1 MTLQLQVPPEL
12 APFARRRGSMD
23 GYTGGGGGGGGTG
36 MTVAGFAAMREA
48 VWPQPPRQS
57 PTSHDAHDLNLA
69 LSMHHQQQHQQ
80 QMQAM
85 QGHAQ
90 RHGGLGGGSPRVI
103 PSPFSRAAD
112 FAGPET
118 AAPQP
123 MALPPLTLGLEPDG
137 SGGRQHQ
144 QQGLRVDL
152 NTTLPP
158 QQQSPMPAEAAG
170 HIGGGQQHHQQQQQ
184 GGVSQAGEGS
194 GDPAA
199 SMLLPSAEQRQ
210 TGDWLRA
217 AGWARGPPPEPAP
230 PPLLSPSS
238 GSGSRLASQQ
248 PAMSP
253 QLTLARPSQSQSP
266 SGSLLSP
273 APSLGDKPATPH
285 DNNPD
290 AGSMMSTP
298 PQPGSAGGGSSR
310 GGAAGDPAATS
321 SPEFSERLRQMSLQ
335 YYKIEPASLPPDLQ
349 SSLLEV
355 LQVIFVVT
363 SSLAPTT
370 RRPLLSAVALFS
382 LLLTAIEPC
391 QVQTW
396 TLPMPAT
403 LLCDM
408 ISKGSRSQVMPPKQG
423 GPPDADSRSLQVED
437 AAGSDQPHIG
447 AAPSSGGLDERLF

>member
-1 MTLQLQVPPEL
+1 MLWFSIFLSDVSSREWATLQLQVSPEL
-12 APFARRRGSMD
+12 APFARRRSSMD
-23 GYTGGGGGGGGTG
+23 GYPGGGGGGTG

-69 LSMHHQQQHQQ
+69 LSMHHHQQQQHQQ
-80 QMQAM
+80 QLQAM
-85 QGHAQ
+85 QQGHAQ
-90 RHGGLGGGSPRVI
+90 RHGGPGGSPRVV

-112 FAGPET
+112 FGET

-170 HIGGGQQHHQQQQQ
+170 HLGGGQQHHQQ
-184 GGVSQAGEGS
+184 GGGGSQAGEGS
-194 GDPAA
+194 GDPGA
-199 SMLLPSAEQRQ
+199 MLLPSAEQRQ

-230 PPLLSPSS
+230 NNPMLSPTGGSSSS
-238 GSGSRLASQQ
+238 GMRLASQQ

-266 SGSLLSP
+266 SNSLRSP
-273 APSLGDKPATPH
+273 APSPGDKPATPH
-285 DNNPD
+285 DHPD
-290 AGSMMSTP
+290 ASSIMSTP
-298 PQPGSAGGGSSR
+298 PQPGSAGGGSTR
-310 GGAAGDPAATS
+310 GGPAGHPATTG

-355 LQVIFVVT
+355 LQVLFVFT
-363 SSLAPTT
+363 G
-370 RRPLLSAVALFS
+370 
-382 LLLTAIEPC
+382 
-391 QVQTW
+391 
-396 TLPMPAT
+396 TLP
-403 LLCDM
+403 
-408 ISKGSRSQVMPPKQG
+408 
-423 GPPDADSRSLQVED
+423 
-437 AAGSDQPHIG
+437 
-447 AAPSSGGLDERLF
+447 